1 MEVLV
6 PIVIVTIGIG
16 LLLVFLRRPTVVRP
30 PGDSAAPKA
39 NAPMAAQGSDD
50 AMRQIL
56 KELKTDM
63 ASGGTN
69 QVKIM
74 KGKGEVGWMVT
85 RRIGQN
91 SVSADDLADLEGKAR
106 EILAKLA
113 PGSLPSEAPAEADL
127 QYPDSSRVMDSF
139 ETTRASD
146 GSAVSRDV
154 YKTTLATDAESAQV
168 LAWYRDWL
176 VGHGW
181 QLSPSTGTSADTS
194 QEYIRASEHL
204 RLAVADPATVAP
216 ILAMPIPVGT
226 KTIYEVEYSNVSTQ
240 PPTA

>member
-6 PIVIVTIGIG
+6 PIVIVTIGVG

-30 PGDSAAPKA
+30 PGDSTATKTNVPTAAH
-39 NAPMAAQGSDD
+39 GSDD

-56 KELKTDM
+56 KELKTEM
-63 ASGGTN
+63 VPGGTN

-85 RRIGQN
+85 RRLGQT
-91 SVSADDLADLEGKAR
+91 SVSADDLADLEGKAL

-127 QYPDSSRVMDSF
+127 QYPGSTRVVDSF
-139 ETTRASD
+139 ETTRTPD
-146 GSAVSRDV
+146 GAAVSRDV
-154 YKTTLATDAESAQV
+154 YKTTLATEADGAQV

-176 VGHGW
+176 AAHGW
-181 QLSPSTGTSADTS
+181 QLSPSTGTSSESS
-194 QEYIRASEHL
+194 QQYIRASEHL
-204 RLAVADPATVAP
+204 RLSVAGPAGLASVLAV
-216 ILAMPIPVGT
+216 PIPDGT
-226 KTIYEVEYSNVSTQ
+226 KTVYEVEYSNVSTQ
-240 PPTA
+240 AAP